1 MTKVGG
7 IMKKS
12 FKLVGLSASLC
23 LMLSMLSITTPAMAY
38 TQDEQLTEKHTP
50 LTQETAKQISNGDI
64 KLELPG
70 ALDMALYH
78 KTPLDPNADLDGDG
92 LTNSQEIYTYTKDGK
107 TYYGYNSHPMMN
119 DTDGDGI
126 PDNQDSNPRIWDI
139 SPRDMTLFSE
149 LSYRDDSY
157 INKVL
162 DYTKPLHDIYK
173 NRNEYRLMHNEIA
186 PFWKV
191 KETYHKRGGFDAV
204 LFENVSPY
212 PFLEQGTVQVL
223 AIRGT
228 SQFNDYDDDF
238 AIAVGHNPDQAYD
251 VEQLIERYGRE
262 NTVNNLYITGHSL
275 GGYLAQRALIRAD
288 GKGYSWL
295 KKIYTFNAPQIW
307 GNIFNRW
314 LRTAANA
321 GNRLTREGYAVHY
334 KVDNDR
340 VIRSVGNFAGAISV
354 GNSAEGHGS
363 RSYFESRMNNFPGFT
378 VGTRGDISGTGRWM
392 EELNNFYNV
401 RTF

>member
-1 MTKVGG
+1 
-7 IMKKS
+7 MKKS
-12 FKLVGLSASLC
+12 FKLIGLSASLC

-38 TQDEQLTEKHTP
+38 TQNEHLTEAHTP
-50 LTQETAKQISNGDI
+50 LTEKTAKAISNGDI

-78 KTPLDPNADLDGDG
+78 KKPLDPNADLDGDG
-92 LTNSQEIYTYTKDGK
+92 LTNRQEIYTYTKNSK

-126 PDNQDSNPRIWDI
+126 PDNQDSNPRRWDI

-186 PFWKV
+186 PFWKA
-191 KETYHKRGGFDAV
+191 KETYHNRGGFDAV

-363 RSYFESRMNNFPGFT
+363 RSYFEPRMNNFPGFT

>member
-1 MTKVGG
+1 MGG
-7 IMKKS
+7 TMKRNAVTGFLTS
-12 FKLVGLSASLC
+12 LCMLLSLSAFA
-23 LMLSMLSITTPAMAY
+23 TPAMATTADNY
-38 TQDEQLTEKHTP
+38 AKTP
-50 LTQETAKQISNGDI
+50 LTAETAKQIADGTIGLD
-64 KLELPG
+64 LPG
-70 ALDMALYH
+70 ALDMSLYH
-78 KTPLDPNADLDGDG
+78 KKPLDPQADLDGDG

-126 PDNQDSNPRIWDI
+126 PDNQDSNPRRWDI
-139 SPRDMTLFSE
+139 SPRDMVLFSE
-149 LSYRDDSY
+149 LSYRDDNY
-157 INKVL
+157 ITKVL

-173 NRNEYRLMHNEIA
+173 NRNEYRLMHNELA

-212 PFLEQGTVQVL
+212 PFLEQSTVQVL

-238 AIAVGHNPDQAYD
+238 AIAVGHNPDQAKD

-262 NTVNNLYITGHSL
+262 NTVSNLYITGHSL
-275 GGYLAQRALIRAD
+275 GGYLAQRALIRAK
-288 GKGYSWL
+288 GKGYNWI
-295 KKIYTFNAPQIW
+295 KKIYTFNSPQIW

-314 LRTAANA
+314 LRAVANT
-321 GNRLTREGYAVHY
+321 GNKLTREGYAVHY
-334 KVDNDR
+334 KVDNDK

-354 GNSAEGHGS
+354 GNSAQGHGS
-363 RSYFESRMNNFPGFT
+363 RSYLEARMNNFPGFT

-392 EELNNFYNV
+392 EELNNFYDV

>member
-1 MTKVGG
+1 MTKIGG

-12 FKLVGLSASLC
+12 FKLIGLSASLC

-38 TQDEQLTEKHTP
+38 TQNEQLTERHTP
-50 LTQETAKQISNGDI
+50 LTEKTAKQISNGDI

-78 KTPLDPNADLDGDG
+78 KKPLDPNADLDGDG
-92 LTNSQEIYTYTKDGK
+92 LTNRQEIYTYAKNGK

-126 PDNQDSNPRIWDI
+126 PDNQDSNPRRWDI

-191 KETYHKRGGFDAV
+191 KETYHNRGGFDAV

-228 SQFNDYDDDF
+228 SQFNDYDDDL
-238 AIAVGHNPDQAYD
+238 AIAVGRNPDQAYD

-262 NTVNNLYITGHSL
+262 HTVNNLYITGHSL

-363 RSYFESRMNNFPGFT
+363 RSYFEPRMNNFPGFT

>member
-12 FKLVGLSASLC
+12 FKLIGLSASLC

-38 TQDEQLTEKHTP
+38 TQNEHLTEAHTP
-50 LTQETAKQISNGDI
+50 LTEKTAKAISNGDI

-78 KTPLDPNADLDGDG
+78 KKPLDPNADLDGDG
-92 LTNSQEIYTYTKDGK
+92 LTNRQEIYTYTKNSK

-126 PDNQDSNPRIWDI
+126 PDNQDSNPRRWDI

-186 PFWKV
+186 PFWKA
-191 KETYHKRGGFDAV
+191 KETYHNRGGFDAV

-363 RSYFESRMNNFPGFT
+363 RSYFEPRMNNFPGFT

>member
-1 MTKVGG
+1 
-7 IMKKS
+7 MKRS
-12 FKLVGLSASLC
+12 TIAAGCLTSLC
-23 LMLSMLSITTPAMAY
+23 MALSLFTFSTPAIAA
-38 TQDEQLTEKHTP
+38 TNTNNSSVAHTP
-50 LTQETAKQISNGDI
+50 LTVETAQRIADGTI
-64 KLELPG
+64 GLEQKG
-70 ALDMALYH
+70 ALDMSLFH
-78 KTPLDPNADLDGDG
+78 KKPLDPQADLDGDG
-92 LTNSQEIYTYTKDGK
+92 LTNSQEIYTYNKDGK

-126 PDNQDSNPRIWDI
+126 PDNQDAHPRRWDI
-139 SPRDMTLFSE
+139 SARDMTLFSE
-149 LSYRDDSY
+149 LSYRDDNY

-162 DYTKPLHDIYK
+162 DYTRPLHDIYK
-173 NRNEYRLMHNEIA
+173 NRNEYHLMHNEIA

-191 KETYHKRGGFDAV
+191 KETYHHRGGFDAV

-228 SQFNDYDDDF
+228 SQFNDYDDDL
-238 AIAVGHNPDQAYD
+238 AIAVGRNPDQAYD

-262 NTVNNLYITGHSL
+262 HTVNNLYITGHSL

-288 GKGYSWL
+288 GKGYTWL

-334 KVDNDR
+334 KVDNDK
-340 VIRSVGNFAGAISV
+340 VIHSVGNFAGAISV

-363 RSYFESRMNNFPGFT
+363 RSYFEPRMNNFAGFT
-378 VGTRGDISGTGRWM
+378 VGSRGNIAGTGRWM
-392 EELNNFYNV
+392 PELNNFYDV